1 MNAADAP
8 HALAVRYAQI
18 VDNRE
23 FERMIDI
30 MCADFTQQGPGFSAG
45 SVMEFIAGLAFL
57 ENYSATFHLLGQQS
71 GEWEG
76 DVYRGETY
84 CVASH
89 IHEKSGVPHKLDMG
103 IRYSDHIV
111 LDGAHYK
118 YQSRDL
124 NVVYVQDLPLEMSQ

>member
-1 MNAADAP
+1 MNAAEAP
-8 HALAVRYAQI
+8 RALAIRYAQI
-18 VDNRE
+18 VDDRE

-30 MCADFTQQGPGFSAG
+30 MCEDFTQQGPGFSAA

-57 ENYSATFHLLGQQS
+57 ENYSATFHMLGQQS
-71 GEWEG
+71 GDWED

-89 IHEKSGVPHKLDMG
+89 LYEKDGVPYKLDMG
-103 IRYSDHIV
+103 IRYKDHIV
-111 LDGAHYK
+111 ADGSSFK

-124 NVVYVQDLPLEMSQ
+124 NVVYVQDLPLEMKS